1 MKRLVAG
8 LALLALA
15 ATAGAH
21 PGWGIVQDR
30 TGNVFFTDLKQVWK
44 VSPEG
49 RMSVAVPG
57 VHTHE
62 LCFDPAGNLLGEH
75 LWYEGDATKRWRQRV
90 WRLSPSGAISDL
102 VSERAAFQ
110 EGDSFVRDATG
121 SMYWAS
127 VARPLLIRKSTA
139 AGKVV
144 THATGAFT
152 EIGRMTVTRDGV
164 LYLMDAGDLLRVSAD
179 GKVTTVA
186 SKLTSMRTPP
196 GGVRRPHYHQGL
208 WTDREGAVYVAVS
221 EERAVMRVRPGG
233 APEVVK
239 GTGPEWSPSGG
250 LIDREGRLWILEY
263 RADNAVR
270 VLRVEKDGRETI
282 FDPAS
287 PTR

>member
-1 MKRLVAG
+1 MKRLVRS
-8 LALLALA
+8 LVLVLLA
-15 ATAGAH
+15 ATAWAH
-21 PGWGIVQDR
+21 PGWGMVEDR
-30 TGNVFFTDLKQVWK
+30 TGNVYFTDLKQVWK

-49 RMSVAVPG
+49 RMSVAVPR

-62 LCFDPAGNLLGEH
+62 LCFDAAGNLLGEH
-75 LWYEGDATKRWRQRV
+75 LWYEGDATRRWRQRV
-90 WRLSPSGAISDL
+90 WQLSPSGAISDL

-110 EGDSFVRDATG
+110 ERDSFVRDAAGT
-121 SMYWAS
+121 MYWAS
-127 VARPLLIRKSTA
+127 LARPLLIRRSTA
-139 AGKVV
+139 DGKVM

-152 EIGRMTVTRDGV
+152 EIGRMTVTKDGV
-164 LYLMDAGDLLRVSAD
+164 LYLMDAGDLRRVSAD

-186 SKLTSMRTPP
+186 SKLSSMRTPP
-196 GGVRRPHYHQGL
+196 DRVRQPHYHQGL

-221 EERAVMRVRPGG
+221 EERVVMRVRPGG

-239 GTGPEWSPSGG
+239 PTGPEWSPSGG

-270 VLRVEKDGRETI
+270 VLRVEKGGRETI